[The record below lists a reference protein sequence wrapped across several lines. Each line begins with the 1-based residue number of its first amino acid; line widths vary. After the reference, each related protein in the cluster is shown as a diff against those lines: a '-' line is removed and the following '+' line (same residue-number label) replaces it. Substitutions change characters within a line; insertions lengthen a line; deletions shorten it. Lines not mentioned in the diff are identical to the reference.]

1 MIAVSYHD
9 SMDVLQEAKLTP
21 DGPFNRLEWFKNITQ
36 LDVNNDLFLCV
47 ASGGEAISALPLRKS
62 HVRLDSFINWYAFIW
77 RPLASDTEA
86 SPALLQA
93 MARDLRKRAKRIVLS
108 PLPDEDNT
116 ATMLEQ
122 AFRTAGWFVQRQA
135 CDINHVLRING
146 RSYAAYLAER
156 PGTLRTTLA
165 RKGKRVNVS
174 ICNEFQQDKW
184 DTYEE
189 IYANSWKPSEG
200 NPAFLKQ
207 FAQTESAAGRLRLGI
222 AHHDDRPVAAQFWT
236 VENGTAYIHKLAHR
250 ADAQRLSPGTTL
262 TAGLMEHVIDNDRV
276 ELVDFGTGD
285 DTYKSDW
292 MEEVRLRFRLDCHN
306 PMRVASWPHI
316 ARAALRR
323 LASRTS
329 AS

>member
-1 MIAVSYHD
+1 
-9 SMDVLQEAKLTP
+9 MDVLQEAKLTP

-62 HVRLDSFINWYAFIW
+62 HGRLDSFINWYAFIW

-86 SPALLQA
+86 SLSLLQA
-93 MARDLRKRAKRIVLS
+93 LAQNLRKRVSRIVLS

-174 ICNEFQQDKW
+174 ICNEFQQDMW
-184 DTYEE
+184 DTYED

-222 AHHDDRPVAAQFWT
+222 AHHDNRPVAAQFWT

-250 ADAQRLSPGTTL
+250 ADAQKLSPGTTL
-262 TAGLMEHVIDNDRV
+262 TAALMEHVIDNDRV

-306 PMRVASWPHI
+306 PTRVASWPHI

-323 LASRTS
+323 LASGTS